1 MPFRLGMLTVVI
13 GAALVAGGCL
23 KKDIVSTWYVEADR
37 RVVWTVEERD
47 VRSDSDTPDERDRD
61 EDDYLSDVRERNHPV
76 ARGLRQFTPTGVTS
90 RLLRE
95 RPPFNVVTEATFPSL
110 QVLGERI
117 LTRFGVRGRSF
128 VEFTRDGFEWTWS
141 IDEGTRVDEDLIDD
155 DLTAL
160 FEASTIRIALAEGRF
175 VSSSR
180 GNLSEDR
187 RIATFPVADL
197 LDDHGKKTGEET
209 TFVLRWSSR

>member
-1 MPFRLGMLTVVI
+1 MFVAT
-13 GAALVAGGCL
+13 ALVASACL
-23 KKDIVSTWYVEADR
+23 QKEIVSTWYVETDR

-47 VRSDSDTPDERDRD
+47 VRSGNDAPDERDRD

-141 IDEGTRVDEDLIDD
+141 IDEDTRVDEDLIDE

-160 FEASTIRIALAEGRF
+160 FEASSIRVALAEGRF
-175 VSSSR
+175 TSASH

-197 LDDHGKKTGEET
+197 LDDHGRKAGDQT